1 MRVLNGR
8 EFPIGLAGK
17 VVVPVRKSVGVGLH
31 SQISRLDV
39 FMQSGRR
46 SVDAEVIE
54 GAEREEVSD
63 R

>member
-1 MRVLNGR
+1 M
-8 EFPIGLAGK
+8 
-17 VVVPVRKSVGVGLH
+17 RKSVGVGLH
-31 SQISRLDV
+31 SQIGPLDV